1 MLSKDC
7 VCTSSDETFYRIQS
21 KRNTQNKALDLSG
34 AFSLSFFAF
43 STRIRF
49 RRDVWMSFYDFEDFL
64 SISPRLAI
72 KNSETD
78 EISRISEIIYDKLR
92 LRGVSFE
99 FWNFIN
105 AKFIFLLF
113 YEIRAKWRRPRNHL
127 LMLLVLCDETR
138 RFRKYRRAAGV
149 AKHKLGNLLF
159 CFYRPTMWSDNIFPR
174 RHFTLILLRLTH
186 GQDANKLG

>member
-49 RRDVWMSFYDFEDFL
+49 RRDVWMSFYDVGDFP

-113 YEIRAKWRRPRNHL
+113 YEIRAKWQRPRNHL
-127 LMLLVLCDETR
+127 LMLLVLCDEALKST
-138 RFRKYRRAAGV
+138 AGLPESPSTSSRIYYSV
-149 AKHKLGNLLF
+149 FIGPR
-159 CFYRPTMWSDNIFPR
+159 CGVTTFPHVGVSR
-174 RHFTLILLRLTH
+174 
-186 GQDANKLG
+186 